1 MSNKT
6 PDGVHVAG
14 LVNNRFLSW
23 FTAIVSVLGARSM
36 AAAAAFLCNVLVA
49 RQLGDADFGKF
60 YLLFSIMTIV
70 AGLTGPA
77 IDTTLVRFAARYA
90 GEDEHRA
97 LPYFKAVFLVKALVF
112 FLTMI
117 LCLILVRPILQ
128 TFFHWSAGD
137 PNAVRYYYV
146 MVAFLGGGLVS
157 LWGFSQS
164 YFQVHQR
171 FTEYSG
177 FEFCSALLRLGLVL
191 GLLGTGSHSVLW
203 YITAYVVAPFSM
215 LVISYT
221 MLPASLFF
229 SGTSVPVL
237 KELFSFG
244 KWVLLA
250 TLFTTLT
257 QRLDIILLNIASFG
271 ISPETVGRYSAA
283 VSIVLAG
290 ELVLL
295 TFYNVLL
302 PKASQLKTASELRQ
316 FIGQFRVPSM
326 LFCIPLAASIP
337 IMPLFRQLV
346 LGDGYE
352 GVESFYSVLIV
363 GVMASLVAAPPV
375 TALYSLGRSGQVAAF
390 ECVRLALTLVLGI
403 LIIPR
408 HGAWGMAFVMAGA
421 RAGSA
426 LLLYV
431 VAHQLVK
438 RAMYT
443 EEDEASP
450 PQEDA

>member
-1 MSNKT
+1 MKGAPPQGFAAPAASN
-6 PDGVHVAG
+6 H
-14 LVNNRFLSW
+14 RFLSW

-60 YLLFSIMTIV
+60 YLLFSIMTVV

-90 GEDEHRA
+90 GEDEERA

-112 FLTMI
+112 FMTLG
-117 LCLILVRPILQ
+117 LCLVLVRPILQ
-128 TFFHWSAGD
+128 TFFHWSAQD

-191 GLLGTGSHSVLW
+191 GLIGLSSHSVLLF
-203 YITAYVVAPFSM
+203 ITAYVIAPFCM

-221 MLPASLFF
+221 MLPTAVFRV
-229 SGTSVPVL
+229 GTSMPVL
-237 KELFSFG
+237 QELFAFG

-257 QRLDIILLNIASFG
+257 QRLDIILLNISSFG

-302 PKASQLKTASELRQ
+302 PKASQLKGAGELRQ

-326 LFCIPLAASIP
+326 LFCLPLAASIP
-337 IMPLFRQLV
+337 IMPLFRSLV

-352 GVESFYSVLIV
+352 GVEYFYSILIV
-363 GVMASLVAAPPV
+363 GVMVSLVAAPPV
-375 TALYSLGRSGQVAAF
+375 TALYSLGRSGFVATF
-390 ECVRLALTLVLGI
+390 ECLRLLLTLALGI
-403 LIIPR
+403 AIVPQQ
-408 HGAWGMAFVMAGA
+408 GAWGMAFVMAGA
-421 RAGSA
+421 RSA
-426 LLLYV
+426 SAIALYI
-431 VAHQLVK
+431 VAHQMVK
-438 RAMYT
+438 RAT
-443 EEDEASP
+443 LS
-450 PQEDA
+450 EDASTEGT

>member
-1 MSNKT
+1 MSS
-6 PDGVHVAG
+6 PLQPGAPQEGVF
-14 LVNNRFLSW
+14 NNRFLSW

-60 YLLFSIMTIV
+60 YLLFSIMTVV

-77 IDTTLVRFAARYA
+77 IDTTLVRFASRYA
-90 GEDEHRA
+90 GDDEDRS

-112 FLTMI
+112 VLTMF
-117 LCLILVRPILQ
+117 LCLLLVRPILQ

-157 LWGFSQS
+157 LWGFSQA

-177 FEFCSALLRLGLVL
+177 FEFFSALLRLGLVL
-191 GLLGTGSHSVLW
+191 GLIGVSSHSVLW

-221 MLPASLFF
+221 MLPSSVFLAGSSL
-229 SGTSVPVL
+229 PVL
-237 KELFSFG
+237 RELFQFG

-257 QRLDIILLNIASFG
+257 QRLDVLLLNISVFG

-302 PKASQLKTASELRQ
+302 PKASQLKSASELRQ
-316 FIGQFRVPSM
+316 FVGHFRVPSM
-326 LFCIPLAASIP
+326 FFCLPLAASIL
-337 IMPLFRQLV
+337 IMPVFRQLV

-352 GVESFYSVLIV
+352 GVETFYSVLII

-375 TALYSLGRSGQVAAF
+375 TALYSLGHSGQVAAF
-390 ECVRLALTLVLGI
+390 ECLRLTLTLVLGV
-403 LIIPR
+403 LVVPR
-408 HGAWGMAFVMAGA
+408 HGALGMAFVMAGT
-421 RAGSA
+421 RAGTA
-426 LLLYV
+426 LATYIM
-431 VAHQLVK
+431 AHQVVK
-438 RAMYT
+438 RAMYK
-443 EEDEASP
+443 EDVELDDKIEGA
-450 PQEDA
+450 